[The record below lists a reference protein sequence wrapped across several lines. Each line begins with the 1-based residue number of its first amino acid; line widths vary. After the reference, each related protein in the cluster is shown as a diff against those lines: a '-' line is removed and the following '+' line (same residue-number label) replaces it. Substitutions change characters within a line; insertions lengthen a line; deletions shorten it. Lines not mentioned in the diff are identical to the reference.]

1 MLACVSSSL
10 CVILSQAIERKNEE
24 QRNLLQE
31 IQKINEE
38 NLLSKEQKKEEERLA
53 DLRAV
58 EYTRKKLV
66 RKVFN
71 GFLTILLLSSPTT
84 VMLN

>member
-1 MLACVSSSL
+1 M
-10 CVILSQAIERKNEE
+10 ILSQAIERKKEE
-24 QRNLLQE
+24 QRILLQE

-38 NLLSKEQKKEEERLA
+38 NLLAKEQKKEEERLA

-66 RKVFN
+66 RKVVN
-71 GFLTILLLSSPTT
+71 GFLSFVSFVTHHCNLKLDL
-84 VMLN
+84 

>member
-1 MLACVSSSL
+1 M
-10 CVILSQAIERKNEE
+10 
-24 QRNLLQE
+24 
-31 IQKINEE
+31 NEE
-38 NLLSKEQKKEEERLA
+38 NLLAKEQKKEEERLA

-58 EYTRKKLV
+58 EYTHKKLV

-84 VMLN
+84 VMLKGYSTPK

>member
-1 MLACVSSSL
+1 M
-10 CVILSQAIERKNEE
+10 LSQAIERKKEE
-24 QRNLLQE
+24 QKNLLQE

-38 NLLSKEQKKEEERLA
+38 NLLAKEQKKEEERLA

-66 RKVFN
+66 RKVFLIC
-71 GFLTILLLSSPTT
+71 FSLSRFSCRPP
-84 VMLN
+84 L